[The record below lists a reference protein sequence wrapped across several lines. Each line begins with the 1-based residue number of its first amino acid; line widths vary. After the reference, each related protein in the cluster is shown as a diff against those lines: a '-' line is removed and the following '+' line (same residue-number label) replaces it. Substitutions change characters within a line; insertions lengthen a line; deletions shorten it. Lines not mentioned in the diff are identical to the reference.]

1 MKKIKITLLL
11 LFIFTIK
18 LNAQYIQNLADL
30 QGKPLTESKYSD
42 ITGTVFLFEDWLKG
56 SVEQGAK
63 ISYKDVDLKYNTYT
77 DELFFKNPKDGAM
90 LSFVS
95 PATAFS
101 LTLNG
106 KIDIYRNGFPEIDN
120 FNTKSYYQVIFD
132 GGIKLLFKSY
142 KTLSQ
147 IKPYNSTI
155 TEKKFVDNFAYYVF
169 KDNVMTKFKPSKNAF
184 LEILSSKSS
193 EIDAFIK
200 KEKINFKDNQDL
212 AKVFVYYST
221 LL

>member
-1 MKKIKITLLL
+1 MKKITITLLL
-11 LFIFTIK
+11 VFIFTIK
-18 LNAQYIQNLADL
+18 LNAQFIQNLSDL

-42 ITGTVFLFEDWLKG
+42 VTGTVFLFEDWLKG
-56 SVEQGAK
+56 SVEQVTK
-63 ISYKDVDLKYNTYT
+63 ISYKDVDLKYNNYT

-95 PATAFS
+95 PVTAFS
-101 LTLNG
+101 LNING
-106 KIDIYRNGFPEIDN
+106 RIDMYRNGFPEIDN
-120 FNTKSYYQVIFD
+120 FNAKSYYQVVFD
-132 GGIKLLFKSY
+132 GGIKLLFKNY
-142 KTLSQ
+142 KTLIQ

-169 KDNVMTKFKPSKNAF
+169 KDNVMIKFKPSKNDF
-184 LEILSSKSS
+184 LQILSSKSN

-221 LL
+221 L

>member
-42 ITGTVFLFEDWLKG
+42 ITGTVFLFDDWLKG

-63 ISYKDVDLKYNTYT
+63 ISYKDVDLKYNTYS

-90 LSFVS
+90 LSFVL

-101 LTLNG
+101 LTVNG

-120 FNTKSYYQVIFD
+120 FTTKSYYQVIFD

-169 KDNVMTKFKPSKNAF
+169 KDNLMTKFKPSKNAF